1 MNVVILSIGDE
12 LLSGHTINTNFS
24 WIGRELSGIGC
35 SIIHQATVPDSKSSI
50 SNNLNRLVRMSP
62 DLLITTGGLGPT
74 SDDITRNA
82 IFESLSVSEKFDKKY
97 WNHLKNKFHQM
108 GTQISESNR
117 SQAMVPD
124 IGQVI
129 NNPIGSARGFH
140 IEHKEVSVIIL
151 PGVPAEMKN
160 MIRDYVIPF
169 INKFEVKKK
178 YTAIVRTTGISE
190 SKVFEMTDGIVRK
203 KSNCK
208 VGYYPSYN
216 GVDIRLKSDDCKLV
230 NNIHSDIINILDNN
244 YFYSDSDKSIE
255 QVVVDLA
262 IEKNKKIAI
271 AESCTGGLIGHRI
284 TQVAGSSKVFLGGT
298 IVYSNFLKETILGVD
313 KYTLEKYGA
322 VSKETAEEMA
332 KNILQKTGADIGL
345 SVTGIAGPGG
355 GSIEKPVGTV
365 FVGVADK
372 NNVRVS
378 KRNFKNNRESNKSKA
393 SQLALNEL
401 RMKMFE

>member
-1 MNVVILSIGDE
+1 M
-12 LLSGHTINTNFS
+12 
-24 WIGRELSGIGC
+24 
-35 SIIHQATVPDSKSSI
+35 
-50 SNNLNRLVRMSP
+50 
-62 DLLITTGGLGPT
+62 
-74 SDDITRNA
+74 
-82 IFESLSVSEKFDKKY
+82 
-97 WNHLKNKFHQM
+97 
-108 GTQISESNR
+108 
-117 SQAMVPD
+117 
-124 IGQVI
+124 
-129 NNPIGSARGFH
+129 
-140 IEHKEVSVIIL
+140 
-151 PGVPAEMKN
+151 
-160 MIRDYVIPF
+160 
-169 INKFEVKKK
+169 
-178 YTAIVRTTGISE
+178 
-190 SKVFEMTDGIVRK
+190 
-203 KSNCK
+203 
-208 VGYYPSYN
+208 
-216 GVDIRLKSDDCKLV
+216 

-244 YFYSDSDKSIE
+244 YFYSDSDKSME

-313 KYTLEKYGA
+313 KYILEKYGA

-332 KNILQKTGADIGL
+332 KNILKKTGADIGL

-372 NNVRVS
+372 NNARVS
-378 KRNFKNNRESNKSKA
+378 KRNFKNNRELNKSKA

>member
-1 MNVVILSIGDE
+1 M
-12 LLSGHTINTNFS
+12 
-24 WIGRELSGIGC
+24 
-35 SIIHQATVPDSKSSI
+35 
-50 SNNLNRLVRMSP
+50 
-62 DLLITTGGLGPT
+62 
-74 SDDITRNA
+74 
-82 IFESLSVSEKFDKKY
+82 
-97 WNHLKNKFHQM
+97 
-108 GTQISESNR
+108 
-117 SQAMVPD
+117 
-124 IGQVI
+124 
-129 NNPIGSARGFH
+129 
-140 IEHKEVSVIIL
+140 
-151 PGVPAEMKN
+151 
-160 MIRDYVIPF
+160 
-169 INKFEVKKK
+169 
-178 YTAIVRTTGISE
+178 
-190 SKVFEMTDGIVRK
+190 
-203 KSNCK
+203 
-208 VGYYPSYN
+208 
-216 GVDIRLKSDDCKLV
+216 
-230 NNIHSDIINILDNN
+230 
-244 YFYSDSDKSIE
+244 E